1 MDLIWHPTD
10 YLANKLINHK
20 TPFQDC
26 GLVLD
31 SRVKGKECYPFKNR
45 LYCLKCNRK
54 KLSSEEEDD
63 DDDDTDENSESHD

>member
-1 MDLIWHPTD
+1 MVNNCE
-10 YLANKLINHK
+10 Y
-20 TPFQDC
+20 FQDC

-54 KLSSEEEDD
+54 KLSSEEEEDD
-63 DDDDTDENSESHD
+63 DDDDTDENSEGQD